1 MRGLTGISL
10 TGSLNDLTGISP
22 KGSLAFRKS
31 VAAAAGEARDDA
43 LEVRQRSSFKVAVEK
58 ASDGLKKVKTSFR
71 KKGSCLRYSF
81 NHSSIHSFNQSFIH
95 KFIQMNTVN
104 K

>member
-31 VAAAAGEARDDA
+31 VAAGEARDDA

-71 KKGSCLRYSF
+71 KKGSCP
-81 NHSSIHSFNQSFIH
+81 
-95 KFIQMNTVN
+95 
-104 K
+104 